1 MQTSTTFLLSK
12 ATEYPDILPSMQE
25 LADKIQW
32 LANNSRS
39 LKELEILEPFA
50 GNSEL
55 LRFVTD
61 SLKENVELL
70 TLELRDYKAY
80 IFLLAYCPQD
90 FAFFYLKENL
100 VVPYIEKNKLDE
112 LLFFTDM
119 LRQVFDNHRYLS
131 GVYNWV
137 CDYFFQ
143 ARREVYHGKG
153 SHITDAQFRHAERN
167 LKYLRQRSFREMV
180 QIKGYKVYSP
190 TVLAKCCG
198 MEYHS
203 FRRRFKAEFG
213 KTPCQWIREQRVKEI
228 TYLLEYTDKR
238 LLEIAENTGFSSPSN
253 LNDFCVK
260 YMLGTPGMLRK
271 NLKGQRNAH
280 HEVLN
285 VKNEE

>member
-1 MQTSTTFLLSK
+1 MTEINTFLLQR
-12 ATEYPDILPSMQE
+12 AAERPDILPRVQE
-25 LADKIQW
+25 LVEKVQW
-32 LANNSRS
+32 LVNNSRS
-39 LKELEILEPFA
+39 LKELETLEQFA

-55 LRFVTD
+55 LRFVTN
-61 SLKENVELL
+61 SLKESGELP
-70 TLELRDYKAY
+70 TLEQQDYKAY
-80 IFLLAYCPQD
+80 VFLLAYCPED

-100 VVPYIEKNKLDE
+100 VIPYIEQNKLDE

-143 ARREVYHGKG
+143 ARRQGYQGKG
-153 SHITDAQFRHAERN
+153 NHITDAQFKRAERN

-180 QIKGYKVYSP
+180 QIKGYRVYSA
-190 TVLAKCCG
+190 TALAKRCD
-198 MEYHS
+198 MEYRS

-213 KTPCQWIREQRVKEI
+213 KTLCQWIREQRVKDI
-228 TYLLEYTDKR
+228 TYLLTYTDKT
-238 LLEIAENTGFSSPSN
+238 LLEIADETGFSSPAN

-271 NLKGQRNAH
+271 NLKEQRNVH
-280 HEVLN
+280 Y
-285 VKNEE
+285 EE

>member
-1 MQTSTTFLLSK
+1 MQTITSFLLSK
-12 ATEYPDILPSMQE
+12 AAEHQDILPSMQE

-39 LKELEILEPFA
+39 LIELETIETAA
-50 GNSEL
+50 GNHEL
-55 LRFVTD
+55 LHFITD
-61 SLKENVELL
+61 CLKESDELP
-70 TLELRDYKAY
+70 TLEQKDYKAY

-100 VVPYIEKNKLDE
+100 VVPYIEQNRLDE

-143 ARREVYHGKG
+143 ARRQVYHGKG
-153 SHITDAQFRHAERN
+153 CHIPDAQFKRAERN

-180 QIKGYKVYSP
+180 QIKGYRVFSA
-190 TVLAKCCG
+190 TALAECCD
-198 MEYHS
+198 MEYRS

-213 KTPCQWIREQRVKEI
+213 KTLCQWIREQRVREI
-228 TYLLEYTDKR
+228 TYLLTYTEKT
-238 LLEIAENTGFSSPSN
+238 LLEIADEMGFSSPAN

-260 YMLGTPGMLRK
+260 YMLGTPGELRK
-271 NLKGQRNAH
+271 KLTSTT
-280 HEVLN
+280 
-285 VKNEE
+285 

>member
-1 MQTSTTFLLSK
+1 MQTITSFLLSK
-12 ATEYPDILPSMQE
+12 AAEHQDILPSMQE

-39 LKELEILEPFA
+39 LIELETIETAA
-50 GNSEL
+50 GNHEL
-55 LRFVTD
+55 LHFITD
-61 SLKENVELL
+61 CLKESDELP
-70 TLELRDYKAY
+70 TLEQKDYKAY

-100 VVPYIEKNKLDE
+100 VVPYIEQNRLDE

-143 ARREVYHGKG
+143 ARRQVYHGKG
-153 SHITDAQFRHAERN
+153 SHITDAQFKRVERN

-180 QIKGYKVYSP
+180 QIKGYRVFSA
-190 TVLAKCCG
+190 TALAECCD
-198 MEYHS
+198 MEYRS

-213 KTPCQWIREQRVKEI
+213 KTLCQWIREQRVREI
-228 TYLLEYTDKR
+228 TYLLTYTEKT
-238 LLEIAENTGFSSPSN
+238 LLEIADEMGFSSPAN

-260 YMLGTPGMLRK
+260 YMLGTPGELRK
-271 NLKGQRNAH
+271 KLTSTT
-280 HEVLN
+280 
-285 VKNEE
+285 

>member
-1 MQTSTTFLLSK
+1 
-12 ATEYPDILPSMQE
+12 MQE
-25 LADKIQW
+25 LAEKIQW

-39 LKELEILEPFA
+39 LKELETLEPFA

-61 SLKENVELL
+61 SLKESGELL
-70 TLELRDYKAY
+70 TLEQKDYKAY
-80 IFLLAYCPQD
+80 IFLLAYCPED
-90 FAFFYLKENL
+90 FAFFYLKEKL
-100 VVPYIEKNKLDE
+100 VVPYIEQNKLDE
-112 LLFFTDM
+112 LLSFTDM

-143 ARREVYHGKG
+143 ARREAYHGKG
-153 SHITDAQFRHAERN
+153 SYITDTQFRRAERN

-190 TVLAKCCG
+190 TILAKCCD
-198 MEYHS
+198 MEYRS
-203 FRRRFKAEFG
+203 FRRRFRAEFG
-213 KTPCQWIREQRVKEI
+213 KTLCKWIREQRVKEI

-238 LLEIAENTGFSSPSN
+238 LLEIAEDTGFSSTSN

-260 YMLGTPGMLRK
+260 YMLGTPGVLRK
-271 NLKGQRNAH
+271 SLKGQRNVH
-280 HEVLN
+280 HE
-285 VKNEE
+285 E

>member
-1 MQTSTTFLLSK
+1 MNTITAFLLSK
-12 ATEYPDILPSMQE
+12 AAERPEILLPVQE

-39 LKELEILEPFA
+39 LKELETLEQFA

-61 SLKENVELL
+61 SLKESGELP
-70 TLELRDYKAY
+70 TLEQQDYKAY
-80 IFLLAYCPQD
+80 VFLLAYCPED

-100 VVPYIEKNKLDE
+100 VIPYIEQNKLDE

-143 ARREVYHGKG
+143 ARQQGYHGKG
-153 SHITDAQFRHAERN
+153 CHITDAQFKRAERN

-180 QIKGYKVYSP
+180 QIKGYRVYSA
-190 TVLAKCCG
+190 TALAACCD
-198 MEYHS
+198 MEYRS

-213 KTPCQWIREQRVKEI
+213 KTLCQWIREQRVKDI
-228 TYLLEYTDKR
+228 TYLLTYTDKT
-238 LLEIAENTGFSSPSN
+238 LLEIADETGFSSPAN

-260 YMLGTPGMLRK
+260 YMLGTPGDLRK
-271 NLKGQRNAH
+271 KLTGSTGCS
-280 HEVLN
+280 L
-285 VKNEE
+285 

>member
-1 MQTSTTFLLSK
+1 MKTITGFLLSK
-12 ATEYPDILPSMQE
+12 AAERPEILPPVQE

-32 LANNSRS
+32 LVNNSRS
-39 LKELEILEPFA
+39 LKELETLEQFA

-55 LRFVTD
+55 LRFVTN
-61 SLKENVELL
+61 SLKESGELP
-70 TLELRDYKAY
+70 TLEQQDYKTY
-80 IFLLAYCPQD
+80 IFLLAYCPED

-100 VVPYIEKNKLDE
+100 VIPYIEQNKLDE

-119 LRQVFDNHRYLS
+119 LRLVFDNHRYLS

-153 SHITDAQFRHAERN
+153 SHITDEQFRRVERN

-190 TVLAKCCG
+190 TVLAKCCN
-198 MEYHS
+198 MEYRS
-203 FRRRFKAEFG
+203 FRRRFKAEFE
-213 KTPCQWIREQRVKEI
+213 KTLCQWIREQRVKEI
-228 TYLLEYTDKR
+228 AYLLKYTDKR
-238 LLEIAENTGFSSPSN
+238 LLEIAEDTGFSSASN

-260 YMLGTPGMLRK
+260 YMLGTPGVLRK
-271 NLKGQRNAH
+271 HLKGQRNVH
-280 HEVLN
+280 HE
-285 VKNEE
+285 E

>member
-1 MQTSTTFLLSK
+1 MTTINTFLLLQVS
-12 ATEYPDILPSMQE
+12 EYPALLPRMQE

-32 LANNSRS
+32 LVNNSRS
-39 LKELEILEPFA
+39 LKELEALESFA
-50 GNSEL
+50 GDNEL
-55 LRFVTD
+55 LRFIVD
-61 SLKENVELL
+61 SLKSGKEIPM
-70 TLELRDYKAY
+70 LEQQDYKAY
-80 IFLLAYCPQD
+80 IFLLAYCPED

-100 VVPYIEKNKLDE
+100 VVPYIEQNKLDE

-143 ARREVYHGKG
+143 VRLEVYHGKG
-153 SHITDAQFRHAERN
+153 SHITDAQFRRAERN

-180 QIKGYKVYSP
+180 QIKGYKVYLP
-190 TVLAKCCG
+190 TALAERCG

-203 FRRRFKAEFG
+203 FRRRFRVEFG
-213 KTPCQWIREQRVKEI
+213 KTLCQWIREQRVKEI

-238 LLEIAENTGFSSPSN
+238 LLEIADETGFSSPAN

-260 YMLGTPGMLRK
+260 YILGTPGALRK
-271 NLKGQRNAH
+271 NLQKQRNVH
-280 HEVLN
+280 HE
-285 VKNEE
+285 E

>member
-1 MQTSTTFLLSK
+1 MQTITSLLLSK
-12 ATEYPDILPSMQE
+12 AAEHPDILPSMQE

-32 LANNSRS
+32 LVNNSRS
-39 LKELEILEPFA
+39 LKELETLEQFA

-61 SLKENVELL
+61 SLKESGGLP
-70 TLELRDYKAY
+70 TLEQQDYKAY
-80 IFLLAYCPQD
+80 VFLLAYCPED

-100 VVPYIEKNKLDE
+100 VIPYIEQNKLDE

-143 ARREVYHGKG
+143 ARRQGYHGKG
-153 SHITDAQFRHAERN
+153 SHITDAQFKRAERN

-180 QIKGYKVYSP
+180 QIKGYRVYSA
-190 TVLAKCCG
+190 TALAAYCD
-198 MEYHS
+198 MEYRS

-213 KTPCQWIREQRVKEI
+213 KTLCQWIREQRVKDI
-228 TYLLEYTDKR
+228 TYLLTYTDKT
-238 LLEIAENTGFSSPSN
+238 LLEIADETGFSSPAN

-260 YMLGTPGMLRK
+260 YMLGTPGELRK
-271 NLKGQRNAH
+271 KLTSSTGCS
-280 HEVLN
+280 L
-285 VKNEE
+285 